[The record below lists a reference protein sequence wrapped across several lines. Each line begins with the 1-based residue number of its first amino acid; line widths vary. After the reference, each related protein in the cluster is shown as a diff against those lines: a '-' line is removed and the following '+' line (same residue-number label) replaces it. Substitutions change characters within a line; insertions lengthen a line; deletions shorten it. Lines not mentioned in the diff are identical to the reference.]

1 MGGYVVTKERF
12 ASFRSLGEEG
22 YLRESCLGLAEKEG
36 VLRGGSE
43 EIQVALKR
51 WVGLQ
56 ADGFLGGT
64 QTKRR

>member
-43 EIQVALKR
+43 EIQVALK
-51 WVGLQ
+51 